1 MRKTENMEKNIFDFN
16 YENTPEG
23 WIYIKDDKSR
33 YILGQPGERNL
44 VIVGLNPSNATPQK
58 PDPTIKKVKKI
69 AELENMDGW
78 IMVNLY
84 PIKETYPPNL
94 PKNADEELISKNLSM
109 IAWLKK
115 NVEIEKI
122 YASWGCNIKRRKYLV
137 EQCQKIAEI
146 MDENL
151 WYIKGMT
158 KSGHPRHPSRI
169 GYNVEMEKFDVKD
182 YLKNILN

>member
-1 MRKTENMEKNIFDFN
+1 MEKNIFDYN

-23 WIYIKDDKSR
+23 WIYIGDDENVR
-33 YILGQPGERNL
+33 YVLGQPGKCNL
-44 VIVGLNPSNATPQK
+44 VIVGLNPSTATPQN
-58 PDPTIKKVKKI
+58 PDLTISKVRKI
-69 AELENMDGW
+69 AELEKLDGW
-78 IMVNLY
+78 IMINLY
-84 PIKETYPPNL
+84 PIRETDPQKL
-94 PKNADEELISKNLSM
+94 PQNADEKLIAENLAR
-109 IAWLKK
+109 ITWLKE
-115 NVEIEKI
+115 NIEIGKI
-122 YASWGCNIKRRKYLV
+122 YASWGCNIKNRKYLA

-182 YLKNILN
+182 YLKNCK